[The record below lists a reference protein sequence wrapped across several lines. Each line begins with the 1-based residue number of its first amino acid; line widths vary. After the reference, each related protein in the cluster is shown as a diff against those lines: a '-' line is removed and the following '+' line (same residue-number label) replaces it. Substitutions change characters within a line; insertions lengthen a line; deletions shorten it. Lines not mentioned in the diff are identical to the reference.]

1 MSNDSVFALGV
12 LGLLLVVL
20 VFKGFSLS
28 VLEIMSVSRSGSTA
42 VLLLAVLGLFYKNY
56 FYTALAL
63 AVLSVFLLKDL
74 RGKYVTSDARRLQ
87 GETARDLA
95 RFDASQSID
104 LQWGNRTAKHD
115 APDLLVKP
123 VSVDKLLIFPP
134 SEEVLKT
141 MCG

>member
-12 LGLLLVVL
+12 LGVLLVVL
-20 VFKGFSLS
+20 VYKQFSS
-28 VLEIMSVSRSGSTA
+28 VLLDLMMVSVSGSTA

-63 AVLSVFLLKDL
+63 SVLSVFLLKDL
-74 RGKYVTSDARRLQ
+74 RGKYVNSDSRRLN

-95 RFDASQSID
+95 RFDAGQSVDI
-104 LQWGNRTAKHD
+104 QWGNKTAKHD
-115 APDLLVKP
+115 APDLQVKP
-123 VSVDKLLIFPP
+123 VAVDKLLIFPP
-134 SEEVLKT
+134 SEELLHS